1 MIVLYIQAFC
11 RIVIGLVFAI
21 SSFGKLRDIPK
32 FQQAILG
39 FRLLPRRLSGPVAL
53 LFLSGEL
60 TVVVFVTFGGPLL
73 LFGFLLAALLLLM
86 FSGALASVLVRRL
99 QTSCNCFGTNE
110 KNVSSTDIWRNL
122 GFLICA
128 TGGCGVFI
136 WTRNEQ
142 LSLGGIEW
150 LLASLGALI
159 FVLIWIQL
167 GEIVQLFRLS

>member
-1 MIVLYIQAFC
+1 MTALYIQAFC

-32 FQQAILG
+32 FQRAILG
-39 FRLLPRRLSGPVAL
+39 FRLLPRRLSRSIAL
-53 LFLSGEL
+53 FFLSGEL
-60 TVVVFVTFGGPLL
+60 TVVVFVTLGGPLL
-73 LFGFLLAALLLLM
+73 LSGFLLAALLLLM

-99 QTSCNCFGTNE
+99 QTNCNCFGASE
-110 KNVSSTDIWRNL
+110 KNVSTTDIWRNL

-128 TGGCGVFI
+128 AGGCGAIF
-136 WTRNEQ
+136 WTRNQ
-142 LSLGGIEW
+142 QMNLGSIEW